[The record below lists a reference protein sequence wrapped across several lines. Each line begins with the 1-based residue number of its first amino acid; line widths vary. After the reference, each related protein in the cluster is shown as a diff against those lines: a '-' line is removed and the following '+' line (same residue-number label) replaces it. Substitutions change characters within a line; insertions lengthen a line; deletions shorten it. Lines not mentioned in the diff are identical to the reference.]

1 MSFWSNL
8 FSRKKETENQ
18 KISNYNEVSDFV
30 NDNIVDV
37 KRLLSSTGYNDRHR
51 RLSDM
56 AQMCGCHVMLLCRK
70 IANQEKFIVIEAS
83 DHNFAFDDKTFTWQH
98 SQPAGS
104 SDATQMLATLPFS
117 KIGATGFIS
126 VPIKNQKNI
135 QTGILLGLSLNPI
148 ENIDS
153 KIRLLHLLA
162 PTFDAE
168 IEVIKLRQDKQQYE
182 QRISSLRQNIEVMT
196 TDLKIE
202 KEKSAENKELKSIF
216 LTNLSHEIRTPM
228 NVIMGF
234 TDLLDT
240 VEDEQQ
246 RHEFITVIKQNCEIL
261 LKVIDNLIDISKLQS
276 SYMFKAS
283 APVQLNDLL
292 DTIRKKTIQKL
303 FSMGKKDIS
312 VETSYAMESPNDTIW
327 NSEEIITKTIE
338 QLLDNSCKFTEK
350 GKITFGYTFDHKDV
364 TFFVRDTGC
373 GIKSGEENN
382 IFNMFSIADNSLVRQ
397 STGTGIGLAVAKKY
411 VELANGKVW
420 CDTGYKGGA
429 CFYFTIPTEKL

>member
-1 MSFWSNL
+1 MGFWSKL
-8 FSRKKETENQ
+8 FSHNEVGDNQ
-18 KISNYNEVSDFV
+18 KVSNYDEVSDFV
-30 NDNIVDV
+30 SDNIIDI

-51 RLSDM
+51 RLSDL
-56 AQMCGCHVMLLCRK
+56 AKMCGCHVMLLCQK
-70 IANQEKFIVIEAS
+70 IANQEKFVVIESS
-83 DHNFAFDDKTFTWQH
+83 DRHFTAEDKTFIWQH

-104 SDATQMLATLPFS
+104 SDASSMLMSLPFP

-135 QTGILLGLSLNPI
+135 QTGMLLGLALNTI
-148 ENIDS
+148 NDIDA
-153 KIRLLHLLA
+153 KTRLLHLMA
-162 PTFDAE
+162 PMFDAE
-168 IEVIKLRQDKQQYE
+168 IEVVKLRQDKQQYE

-202 KEKSAENKELKSIF
+202 KEKSAESKELKSIF

-234 TDLLDT
+234 TDLL
-240 VEDEQQ
+240 ESANDEAQ
-246 RHEFITVIKQNCEIL
+246 RKEFISVIKQNCDML

-292 DTIRKKTIQKL
+292 DTMKKKTMQKL
-303 FSMGKKDIS
+303 ALLGKFDIS

-327 NSEEIITKTIE
+327 NSAEIIIKTIE

-350 GKITFGYTFDHKDV
+350 GKITFGYTFDHKEV
-364 TFFVRDTGC
+364 TFYVRDTGC
-373 GIKSGEENN
+373 GVKSGEEDS

-411 VELANGKVW
+411 VELANGRVW

-429 CFYFTIPTEKL
+429 CFYFTVPTEKL